1 MSKIAKTTLLVMVLT
16 IFSKLL
22 GLFREQILAATY
34 GMGMQTDIYVTA
46 MKIPTILFSAIGGAI
61 ATSLVPVYSKIKENK
76 GEQESKKFINNLI
89 NIVILITLFIVLL
102 GNIFTEELVKIFAIG
117 FEGQK
122 LELTVKFVKIILWAL
137 IFMGI
142 NNIITTYLQLNGN
155 FKTPGLVGIPYNVI
169 IIASIIISV

>member
-1 MSKIAKTTLLVMVLT
+1 
-16 IFSKLL
+16 
-22 GLFREQILAATY
+22 
-34 GMGMQTDIYVTA
+34 

-155 FKTPGLVGIPYNVI
+155 FKTPGLV
-169 IIASIIISV
+169 